1 MKKGKYLII
10 LVIMLVCVTSFF
22 GCANIEYIRAI
33 DSSNTI
39 IDRIRITL
47 DESKIN
53 KAGKDLNEVMEM
65 INGDM
70 ISFRQDVSEWKIKQF
85 AEYPDLYESV
95 KKGIIVEVSKVSK
108 NEITLAIQFSDWKM
122 FGLFYGYAEAED
134 FEYKQFLEDKGPFI
148 NNILNADYAEN
159 EYGLF
164 IVKYSILKSVGID
177 QSIENFE
184 YDGTNYY
191 KKYREFFLNKYGM
204 EDIGLSQE
212 FAYPDDRLK
221 GNADESDVV
230 GDLTWLKWN
239 LNDKTED
246 FEMSIYKITANSSTW
261 YIIALIISIIVA
273 IVTFV
278 VIKRKSRGQIVQII
292 EKKDLRNE

>member
-1 MKKGKYLII
+1 MKKGKYLIV

-22 GCANIEYIRAI
+22 GCANIEYMRAI

-39 IDRIRITL
+39 IDKIRITL
-47 DESKIN
+47 DESKVN
-53 KAGKDLNEVMEM
+53 KAGKDLNEVMGK
-65 INGDM
+65 INSDM
-70 ISFRQDVSEWKIKQF
+70 ISFRWGVDNWKEEQF
-85 AEYPDLYESV
+85 GEYPDLYDAV
-95 KKGIIVEVSKVSK
+95 KKGIAVEVSKVAK
-108 NEITLAIQFSDWKM
+108 NEITLSIQFSDWKM

-148 NNILNADYAEN
+148 NNILNTDYEEN

-164 IVKYSILKSVGID
+164 IIKYSILKSVGID
-177 QSIENFE
+177 QSIEDFE
-184 YDGTNYY
+184 YNGTNYY
-191 KKYREFFLNKYGM
+191 KEYREFFLNKYGM
-204 EDIGLSQE
+204 EDVGISQE

-221 GNADESDVV
+221 SNADESGVV

-246 FEMSIYKITANSSTW
+246 FEISIYKITANSSTW

-273 IVTFV
+273 IVAFV
-278 VIKRKSRGQIVQII
+278 VIKKKSRGQIVQII